1 MGTHYEGDE
10 DERLALDTFIKLVRA
25 ARTVSGGANAHLDS
39 WELTDSQ
46 FGVLEVVYHLGPMC
60 QKKIGEKLLKSGG
73 NISVVIDNLESQGL
87 VERRRRESD
96 RRFVSVHLTD
106 DGESLI
112 ERVLP
117 EHVDQIQQM
126 FTALEPDEQRQ
137 LGELCRKL
145 GRSLTADDTAEDL
158 GDVDEAVA
166 QP

>member
-10 DERLALDTFIKLVRA
+10 SERLALDTFIKLVRA
-25 ARTVSGGANAHLDS
+25 ARTVSSGANAHLDS

-73 NISVVIDNLESQGL
+73 NISVVIDNLEGHGL

-126 FTALEPDEQRQ
+126 LAVLEPEEQRQ

-145 GRSLTADDTAEDL
+145 GRRLTADQTADDV
-158 GDVDEAVA
+158 GDVNEAVA